1 MGKIYLIGAG
11 PGDPDLL
18 TVKAARLLA
27 QADVILHDAL
37 VSPAILALSNPK
49 ARLFD
54 IGKRCGAKLLT
65 QEEINALL
73 IAHANTSQIV
83 VRLKGGDPS
92 VFGRSGEEISALN
105 EAGIDFEIVPGITTA
120 IAAAASAKISLTDR
134 RYASAIT
141 LMTAHRGR
149 DEDAVEWD
157 RLVTSGATTAIYMP
171 GTDYADI
178 ATQLQNAGLP
188 ADTPCIVISHAT
200 QPDEQKL
207 YTNLENL
214 PRSSALPAPSLLIV
228 GRCASALEPVDS
240 KPLAPSIGPRRTPA
254 IHKEIA

>member
-1 MGKIYLIGAG
+1 MGKVYLIGAG

-37 VSPAILALSNPK
+37 VPPAVFALAHPQTK
-49 ARLFD
+49 LFD

-73 IAHANTSQIV
+73 IFHAKTSPTV

-92 VFGRSGEEISALN
+92 IFGRSAEEISSLTQ
-105 EAGIDFEIVPGITTA
+105 AGVDFEIVPGITTA
-120 IAAAASAKISLTDR
+120 VAAAASAKISLTDR
-134 RYASAIT
+134 RFASAIT

-157 RLVTSGATTAIYMP
+157 RLVTSGATVAIYMP
-171 GTDYADI
+171 GSDYAHI
-178 ATQLQNAGLP
+178 SAQLQRAGLA
-188 ADTPCIVISHAT
+188 ADTPCIVVSHAS
-200 QPDEQKL
+200 QPNERKL
-207 YTNLENL
+207 YTTLQSL
-214 PRSSALPAPSLLIV
+214 SRTIALPAPSLLIV
-228 GRCASALEPVDS
+228 GRCAGALGQLDPAN
-240 KPLAPSIGPRRTPA
+240 LAERIGPRTTPA
-254 IHKEIA
+254 MHKEIA